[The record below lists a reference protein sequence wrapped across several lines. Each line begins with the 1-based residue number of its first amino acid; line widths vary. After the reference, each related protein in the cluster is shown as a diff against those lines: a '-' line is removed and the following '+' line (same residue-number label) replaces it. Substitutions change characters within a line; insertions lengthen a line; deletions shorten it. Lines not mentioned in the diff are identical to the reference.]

1 MGQQA
6 IISHLKMKKLLLTTI
21 LVLGLFGAP
30 AAYAEETCVQVQVY
44 GGGVGT
50 VCGAKTHEPVPADL
64 AGLNPTVLGG
74 GLVLASGAFFVLS
87 RKFSRR

>member
-1 MGQQA
+1 
-6 IISHLKMKKLLLTTI
+6 MKKLLFVAS
-21 LVLGLFGAP
+21 LVLGLYLAP

-64 AGLNPTVLGG
+64 VGITPVTIAG
-74 GLVLASGAFFVLS
+74 GLFLASGTLVYLS
-87 RKFSRR
+87 RKFSQR